1 MSEQPDV
8 LNGQAQGELQHLIE
22 RIERQEKEKAE
33 IAEGIKETYAEAKG
47 RGFDTKPMRKLVRAR
62 KKDKAK
68 ALAERAML
76 ETYAL
81 ALGDLDLADL
91 I

>member
-1 MSEQPDV
+1 MTDQPDIQS
-8 LNGQAQGELQHLIE
+8 GQVQGELCHMVE
-22 RIERQEKEKAE
+22 RIERLETEKGEVAE
-33 IAEGIKETYAEAKG
+33 QIKEVYAEAKG
-47 RGFDTKPMRKLVRAR
+47 RGFDPKPIRKLVRAR

-68 ALAERAML
+68 GLEERHLL